1 MIRYMRYLN
10 RLKINL
16 LPCCQTQLCRSKA
29 MVNERELQNC
39 TFVKTILMIFVVAG
53 HALDVWTGIGS

>member
-1 MIRYMRYLN
+1 
-10 RLKINL
+10 
-16 LPCCQTQLCRSKA
+16 